1 MTDEYEYNYPLEV
14 RIFAADDTRDKYYS
28 TRIDIRSTYP
38 ISAGRNRWAEEAQRV
53 DIRLTRSS
61 IKGEPM
67 ILSIKNEMQRF
78 LGWGARGYNH
88 APKTFKCA
96 FEFPNVKTEQGTPA
110 TFIIEKKQPYYHL
123 MSNRMTKKNLMIAL
137 SRGIYR
143 SCFEDDALVLTEYL
157 YKMITLPE
165 NVSYVLENKTPY
177 WFFKLPER
185 EKVDV
190 RLNTKLIGPKECALE
205 ISDGVWA
212 PIGIRDLDIFVDYF
226 YHGHAR
232 AKKWAY
238 KSPRKIWQILMGEVP
253 TTSQEKLMME
263 FLSQNRTQELVENRA
278 KKLMESLT
286 VKYPDRIKSF
296 IFENNTIMIIRGKL
310 CDWVIIDSTYKTNIQ
325 KVKTYA
331 FVSHESTAKEI
342 EEEGLGRGRP
352 YMPKKNVFYNGSLRG
367 PICIDNIHDNSSVGY
382 QYAARALALLNDE
395 ITLKLVYTIAKYL
408 PKPVRN
414 GEMESRFDDFD
425 NLDENAPW
433 SVIV

>member
-1 MTDEYEYNYPLEV
+1 MNDEYEHTCRLMV
-14 RIFAADDTRDKYYS
+14 RIYAADDTRDKYYS
-28 TRIDIRSTYP
+28 TRINIYSTYP
-38 ISAGRNRWAEEAQRV
+38 IGNARSRWTEEPQRL
-53 DIRLTRSS
+53 DIRLSRSS

-67 ILSIKNEMQRF
+67 ILSIKNDMQRF

-96 FEFPNVKTEQGTPA
+96 FEFPDVKSKEGTPA
-110 TFIIEKKQPYYHL
+110 TFIVEKKNPYYHL

-143 SCFEDDALVLTEYL
+143 SCFEDDGIILTEYL

-190 RLNTKLIGPKECALE
+190 RLNTKLIGTKECALE

-238 KSPRKIWQILMGEVP
+238 KSPKKIWNILMGTMP
-253 TTSQEKLMME
+253 TSSQEKLMME

-278 KKLMESLT
+278 KKLMENLSL
-286 VKYPDRIKSF
+286 KYPDRIKSF
-296 IFENNTIMIIRGKL
+296 IFENNTIMVIRGTV

-325 KVKTYA
+325 QVKTYA
-331 FVSHESTAKEI
+331 FISHESAARE
-342 EEEGLGRGRP
+342 
-352 YMPKKNVFYNGSLRG
+352 MADMKKGHRSLQRQRNVFYNGNLRG
-367 PICIDNIHDNSSVGY
+367 PICIDNIHDNSSVGD

-395 ITLKLVYTIAKYL
+395 TTLKLVYTIAKYL
-408 PKPVRN
+408 PQSVRN
-414 GEMESRFDDFD
+414 GELESRFEDFAS
-425 NLDENAPW
+425 LDENAPW

>member
-1 MTDEYEYNYPLEV
+1 MNDEYEHTCQTTV
-14 RIFAADDTRDKYYS
+14 RIFAADDTRDKFYS
-28 TRIDIRSTYP
+28 TRINIHSTYP
-38 ISAGRNRWAEEAQRV
+38 ITGGRSRWTDEYNL
-53 DIRLTRSS
+53 DIRLRRST

-67 ILSIKNEMQRF
+67 ILSIKNDMQRF
-78 LGWGARGYNH
+78 LGWGARGYNN

-96 FEFPNVKTEQGTPA
+96 FEFPDVKTKGGTPA
-110 TFIIEKKQPYYHL
+110 TFIVEKKQPYYHL

-143 SCFEDDALVLTEYL
+143 SCFEEDALVLTDYL

-177 WFFKLPER
+177 WFFKLPQR

-238 KSPRKIWQILMGEVP
+238 KSPKKIWNILMGTMP
-253 TTSQEKLMME
+253 TSSQEKLMME

-278 KKLMESLT
+278 KKLMENLT
-286 VKYPDRIKSF
+286 LKYPKRIKSF
-296 IFENNTIMIIRGKL
+296 VFENNTIMVIRGKL

-331 FVSHESTAKEI
+331 FVSHEATATEI
-342 EEEGLGRGRP
+342 ADSRKGYSAMQRQ
-352 YMPKKNVFYNGSLRG
+352 KNVFYNGNLRG
-367 PICIDNIHDNSSVGY
+367 PICIDNIHDNSSVGD

-395 ITLKLVYTIAKYL
+395 ATLKLVYTIAKYL
-408 PKPVRN
+408 PKSVRDGN
-414 GEMESRFDDFD
+414 LESRFENFES
-425 NLDENAPW
+425 LDESAPW

>member
-1 MTDEYEYNYPLEV
+1 MNDEYEYTYPIEV

-28 TRIDIRSTYP
+28 TRINIHATYP
-38 ISAGRNRWAEEAQRV
+38 INSARSRWTEEPQRL
-53 DIRLTRSS
+53 DIRLSRSS

-67 ILSIKNEMQRF
+67 ILSIKNDMQRF

-96 FEFPNVKTEQGTPA
+96 FEFPDVITEEGTPA
-110 TFIIEKKQPYYHL
+110 TFIVEKKQPYYHL

-205 ISDGVWA
+205 ISDGIWA

-238 KSPRKIWQILMGEVP
+238 KSPKKIWNILMGTIP
-253 TTSQEKLMME
+253 TPSQEKLMME

-278 KKLMESLT
+278 KKLMVNLT
-286 VKYPDRIKSF
+286 LKYPNRIKSF
-296 IFENNTIMIIRGKL
+296 NFENNTIMVIRGKL
-310 CDWVIIDSTYKTNIQ
+310 CDWVIIDSTFKTNIQ

-331 FVSHESTAKEI
+331 FVTHESMAR
-342 EEEGLGRGRP
+342 EGTEMNKGQRWLQRE
-352 YMPKKNVFYNGSLRG
+352 KNMY
-367 PICIDNIHDNSSVGY
+367 
-382 QYAARALALLNDE
+382 
-395 ITLKLVYTIAKYL
+395 
-408 PKPVRN
+408 
-414 GEMESRFDDFD
+414 
-425 NLDENAPW
+425 
-433 SVIV
+433 